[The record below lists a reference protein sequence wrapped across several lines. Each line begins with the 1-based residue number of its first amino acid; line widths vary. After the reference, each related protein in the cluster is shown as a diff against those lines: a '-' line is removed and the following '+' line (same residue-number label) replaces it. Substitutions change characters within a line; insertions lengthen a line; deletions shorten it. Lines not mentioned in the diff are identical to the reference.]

1 MNSRHELTSITR
13 SRQQIGIAFLTFAT
27 LVLTLVSTI
36 PASPPVKAR
45 TEVSKSGSRVVVRR
59 SQEAKQNCCGGDEG
73 NNKPHT
79 LAGSYYTLKN
89 NFSTKL
95 LLNNKGPSPLEVR
108 PTIFAMSGQPFDP
121 PAVTVSGNS
130 YVFVNLADWA
140 ALAGP
145 QFQAGSIQLFHRGK
159 DLVLGSQIYITDRS
173 GRLSFEEK
181 LGEPATSSSTM
192 AAGVW
197 WLPSPKGAVDLV
209 LSNTTSE
216 TMSIT
221 ATVRG
226 ETPKIDKSLTLQLAS
241 HETRMLD
248 VKDAL
253 IGTAP
258 GAMSRFGAISIEY
271 KGRPGGLVVRA
282 MAYEPAVGYSL
293 PIQFSDPMGGKSTS
307 LQGAGLRVGKIGRE
321 SLAPM
326 VVAYNA
332 GDTST
337 TLNGRVQYTTAD
349 GTDGVAYLPQIELGS
364 RTTELIDVLQS
375 LRAHN
380 VENRITTASLEF
392 EYTGSPGRVI
402 TSAFSVSE
410 RGEHVFRVP
419 LWDIV
424 AQRSATGGYPWY
436 IEGDSSTMVY
446 IKNVTDEE
454 RQYTLQL
461 RYDGGVYALG
471 VQTIAP
477 RHTTAF
483 DIRALRDQQFPDA
496 DGNTLPLDAKSGQ
509 VNWSMRGS
517 QNQVL
522 IGRSEQVDLAKGVSS
537 NYACQNCCPDS
548 FDSGW
553 VDPGGT
559 DGFVGDWWTFHGRE
573 QTVNCYGSPNAPFD
587 PWPSWDS
594 ADSNV
599 CTCMSGIGT
608 GQLPGF
614 TSIQAHWT
622 SYEWGSF
629 ESGNPNEC
637 YERPIDVLAEALC
650 QIVAAPAKV
659 KVVLDQGGFP
669 AACPST
675 GVYVR
680 QMKVQVVDGAN
691 PPNDVTTAFSV
702 KESFANQTSNTCG
715 NGNANPEPCAP
726 ADTGGTFLDSMT
738 VSGNLCNSGISQS
751 SGCGFTVESTWSI
764 CSGTARPNIWKSTRE
779 TKSNMVKV
787 NGQSSSYSAGTILT
801 P

>member
-1 MNSRHELTSITR
+1 ML
-13 SRQQIGIAFLTFAT
+13 IGFLALVT
-27 LVLTLVSTI
+27 LVLAPVSTI
-36 PASPPVKAR
+36 PGSRPVKAR
-45 TEVSKSGSRVVVRR
+45 TEIFRSGSGVVVRR
-59 SQEAKQNCCGGDEG
+59 SQEAKQNCCGDDEG
-73 NNKPHT
+73 DNKPHT

-89 NFSTKL
+89 NFSAKL
-95 LLNNKGPSPLEVR
+95 LLNNKGPSPLEIR
-108 PTIFAMSGQPFDP
+108 PTIFAMSGEKFEP
-121 PAVTVSGNS
+121 PAVAVAGNS
-130 YVFVNLADWA
+130 YVFVNLAEWA

-145 QFQAGSIQLFHRGK
+145 QFQEGSIQLFHRGK
-159 DLVLGSQIYITDRS
+159 DLMLGSQIYLTDRS
-173 GRLSFEEK
+173 GRLSFDEK
-181 LGEPATSSSTM
+181 LGEPGNSSSLQL
-192 AAGVW
+192 AGVW

-216 TMSIT
+216 TLSVT
-221 ATVRG
+221 TTVRA
-226 ETPKIDKSLTLQLAS
+226 EAPQLEKSLTLQLAP
-241 HETRMLD
+241 HETKLLD
-248 VKDAL
+248 LKSNL
-253 IGTAP
+253 IGKAP
-258 GAMSRFGAISIEY
+258 GAMSRFGAISVEY
-271 KGRPGGLVVRA
+271 KGLPGGLVVRA
-282 MAYEPAVGYSL
+282 MAYEAAVGYSL

-307 LQGAGLRVGKIGRE
+307 LQGAGLRVGRIGRE
-321 SLAPM
+321 ALAPK
-326 VVAYNA
+326 VVAFNA

-337 TLNGRVQYTTAD
+337 TLNGRIQYTTTD
-349 GTDGVAYLPQIELGS
+349 GTDGVAYLPQIELGP
-364 RTTELIDVLQS
+364 RTTELIDVLQAV
-375 LRAHN
+375 RAHN
-380 VENRITTASLEF
+380 VENRIATASLEC

-410 RGEHVFRVP
+410 SGEHVFRVP

-436 IEGDSSTMVY
+436 IEGESSTVVY

-461 RYDGGVYALG
+461 RYAGGVYAVG
-471 VQTIAP
+471 VQTIEP
-477 RHTTAF
+477 RHTVAF
-483 DIRALRDQQFPDA
+483 DIRALRDQQVPDA

-509 VNWSMRGS
+509 VNWSMRGA

-553 VDPGGT
+553 VDPGGAF
-559 DGFVGDWWTFHGRE
+559 GFVGDWWSFQARE
-573 QTVNCYGSPNAPFD
+573 QTANCYGSLNAPFN

-594 ADSNV
+594 GNWDV
-599 CTCMSGIGT
+599 CSCNGGTGT

-614 TSIQAHWT
+614 ATMQARWT
-622 SYEWGSF
+622 AYEWGSF

-650 QIVAAPAKV
+650 EVLMAPAKV
-659 KVVLDQGGFP
+659 KVVVDQGGFP

-680 QMKVQVVDGAN
+680 QMKVQVVDSTN
-691 PPNDVTTAFSV
+691 TDVTTAFSV
-702 KESFANQTSNTCG
+702 KETFANLSSNTCG
-715 NGNANPEPCAP
+715 NGNPQPEGCAP

-738 VSGNLCNSGISQS
+738 VSGNLCNSGISQT
-751 SGCGFTVESTWSI
+751 SGCGFTVDSTWSI
-764 CSGTARPNIWKSTRE
+764 CSGTAQNAIWKSSRE
-779 TKSNMVKV
+779 TRSNIVKV

>member
-13 SRQQIGIAFLTFAT
+13 SRQQICIAFLTFAT

-45 TEVSKSGSRVVVRR
+45 TEVSKSGSRVVVRL

-537 NYACQNCCPDS
+537 NYACQNCCPVS